1 MKIFKWLKKD
11 WFKLI
16 IVIAFIIGLL
26 WLGRAC
32 SNAKYEKDI
41 AKLDDEILEL
51 NEKNVKLAGEVNEYF
66 ADALANEKVVAD
78 LKAEVV
84 ESKLRIEE
92 LEKEEAEVGAIVAEL
107 PPSQL
112 VEDTR
117 MILECAEIELTEDG
131 VLFSVACAQ
140 SNLVKLKRFSLVEN
154 KYDEAIFALSKSEEA
169 LHFQERVA
177 WNLYGVAWKLG
188 DQILNLK
195 VIGKRKDKKFELSEK
210 QRRKSWWNG
219 LKIGLVIGGGLT
231 ITFVII
237 MPLIRL
243 LI

>member
-1 MKIFKWLKKD
+1 
-11 WFKLI
+11 
-16 IVIAFIIGLL
+16 VQ
-26 WLGRAC
+26 
-32 SNAKYEKDI
+32 
-41 AKLDDEILEL
+41 
-51 NEKNVKLAGEVNEYF
+51 
-66 ADALANEKVVAD
+66 
-78 LKAEVV
+78 
-84 ESKLRIEE
+84 LRNRDTT
-92 LEKEEAEVGAIVAEL
+92 
-107 PPSQL
+107 SQL

-117 MILECAEIELTEDG
+117 AILECAEIELTEDG